1 MSERTRKVLKILS
14 IAVVIGLIFVLI
26 GACINLYVVHT
37 GGKRI
42 YSVKAMR
49 GSHADCILVLG
60 AGLKPDGS
68 PSDMLRDRLSF
79 ACDLWEEG
87 VSDTVLISGDRAS
100 ESYDEVTAM
109 KNYLL
114 AHGVP
119 EEAILEDPMGYSTS
133 ESLIRAKEV
142 YGYENI
148 VVVTQRYHLYRALYV
163 AEKIGLD
170 AKGVNS
176 DPFTYRGQ
184 FLRDMREFAARV
196 KDFFKFLSL

>member
-1 MSERTRKVLKILS
+1 MSEKARKVLKILS
-14 IAVVIGLIFVLI
+14 IAVVIGLILVLI
-26 GACINLYVVHT
+26 GACINLYVIHT

-79 ACDLWEEG
+79 ACDLWQEG

-119 EEAILEDPMGYSTS
+119 EEAIVEDPMGYSTS

-184 FLRDMREFAARV
+184 VLRDMREFAARV

>member
-1 MSERTRKVLKILS
+1 MSEKTRKVLKILS
-14 IAVVIGLIFVLI
+14 IAVVIGLILVLI
-26 GACINLYVVHT
+26 GACINLYVIHT

-79 ACDLWEEG
+79 ACDLWQEG

-119 EEAILEDPMGYSTS
+119 EEAILEDPMGFSTS

-148 VVVTQRYHLYRALYV
+148 IVVTQRYHLYRALYV

-184 FLRDMREFAARV
+184 VLRDMREFAARV

>member
-1 MSERTRKVLKILS
+1 MSGKTRKVLKILS
-14 IAVVIGLIFVLI
+14 IAVVIGLILVLI
-26 GACINLYVVHT
+26 GACINLYVIHT

-79 ACDLWEEG
+79 ACDLWQEG

-119 EEAILEDPMGYSTS
+119 EEAILEDPMGFSTS

-148 VVVTQRYHLYRALYV
+148 IVVTQRYHLYRALYV

-184 FLRDMREFAARV
+184 VLRDMREFAARV

>member
-1 MSERTRKVLKILS
+1 MSKRTRTVLKILS
-14 IAVVIGLIFVLI
+14 IAVVIGLILVLI
-26 GACINLYVVHT
+26 GACINLYIVHT
-37 GGKRI
+37 GSKQI
-42 YSVKAMR
+42 YTVEQMR
-49 GSHADCILVLG
+49 GSKADCILVLG

-87 VSDTVLISGDRAS
+87 VSDTVLVSGDRAS

-119 EEAILEDPMGYSTS
+119 EEAILEDPKGYSTS
-133 ESLIRAKEV
+133 ESLKRAKDV
-142 YGYENI
+142 FGYENV
-148 VVVTQRYHLYRALYV
+148 VVVTQRYHLYRALYI
-163 AEKIGLD
+163 AQKIGLD

-176 DPFTYRGQ
+176 DPYTYRGQ
-184 FLRDMREFAARV
+184 VLRDIREFAARI
-196 KDFFKFLSL
+196 KDFFKFL

>member
-1 MSERTRKVLKILS
+1 MSKRTRTVLKILS
-14 IAVVIGLIFVLI
+14 IAVVIGLILVLI
-26 GACINLYVVHT
+26 GACINLYIVHT
-37 GGKRI
+37 GGKQI
-42 YSVKAMR
+42 YTVEQMR
-49 GSHADCILVLG
+49 GSKADCILVLG

-87 VSDTVLISGDRAS
+87 VSDTVLVSGDRAS

-119 EEAILEDPMGYSTS
+119 EEAILEDPKGYSTS
-133 ESLIRAKEV
+133 ESLKRAKDV
-142 YGYENI
+142 FGYENV
-148 VVVTQRYHLYRALYV
+148 VVVTQRYHLYRALYI
-163 AEKIGLD
+163 AQKTGLD

-176 DPFTYRGQ
+176 DPYTYRGQ
-184 FLRDMREFAARV
+184 VLRDIREFAARI
-196 KDFFKFLSL
+196 KDFFKFI

>member
-1 MSERTRKVLKILS
+1 MSEGTRKVLKILS

-119 EEAILEDPMGYSTS
+119 EEAVVEDPMGYSTS

-142 YGYENI
+142 FGYENV

-184 FLRDMREFAARV
+184 VLRDMREFAARV
-196 KDFFKFLSL
+196 KDFFKFL

>member
-1 MSERTRKVLKILS
+1 MSERTRKVLKLLS

-26 GACINLYVVHT
+26 GACINLYVIHT

-68 PSDMLRDRLSF
+68 PSDMLRDRLYF
-79 ACDLWEEG
+79 ACDLWKEG
-87 VSDTVLISGDRAS
+87 VSDTVLVSGDRAS
-100 ESYDEVTAM
+100 EAYDEVTAM

-133 ESLIRAKEV
+133 ESLKRAKDIF
-142 YGYENI
+142 GYENV
-148 VVVTQRYHLYRALYV
+148 VVVTQRYHLYRAFYI
-163 AEKIGLD
+163 AQKIGLD

-176 DPFTYRGQ
+176 DPYTYRGQ
-184 FLRDMREFAARV
+184 VLRDIREFAARI
-196 KDFFKFLSL
+196 KDFFKFL

>member
-184 FLRDMREFAARV
+184 VLRDMREFAARV

>member
-1 MSERTRKVLKILS
+1 MSKRTRTVLKILS
-14 IAVVIGLIFVLI
+14 IAVVIGLILVLI

-37 GGKRI
+37 GGKQI
-42 YSVKAMR
+42 YTVEQMR
-49 GSHADCILVLG
+49 GSKADCILVLG

-87 VSDTVLISGDRAS
+87 VSDTVLVSGDRAS

-119 EEAILEDPMGYSTS
+119 EKAILEDPKGYSTS
-133 ESLIRAKEV
+133 ESLKRAKDV
-142 YGYENI
+142 FGYENV
-148 VVVTQRYHLYRALYV
+148 VVVTQRYHLYRALYI
-163 AEKIGLD
+163 AQKTGLD

-176 DPFTYRGQ
+176 DPYTYRGQ
-184 FLRDMREFAARV
+184 VLRDIREFAARI
-196 KDFFKFLSL
+196 KDFFKFL

>member
-1 MSERTRKVLKILS
+1 MSKRTHTVLKILS
-14 IAVVIGLIFVLI
+14 IAVVIGLILVLI

-37 GGKRI
+37 GGKQI
-42 YSVKAMR
+42 YTVEQMR
-49 GSHADCILVLG
+49 GSKADCILVLG

-87 VSDTVLISGDRAS
+87 VSDTVLVSGDRAS

-119 EEAILEDPMGYSTS
+119 EEAILEDPKGYSTS
-133 ESLIRAKEV
+133 ESLKRAKDV
-142 YGYENI
+142 FGYENV
-148 VVVTQRYHLYRALYV
+148 VVVTQRYHLYRALYI
-163 AEKIGLD
+163 AQKTGLD

-176 DPFTYRGQ
+176 DPYTYRGQ
-184 FLRDMREFAARV
+184 VLRDIREFAARI
-196 KDFFKFLSL
+196 KDFFKFI

>member
-1 MSERTRKVLKILS
+1 MSKRTRTVLKLLS
-14 IAVVIGLIFVLI
+14 IAVVIGLILVLI

-37 GGKRI
+37 GGKQI
-42 YSVKAMR
+42 YTVEQMR
-49 GSHADCILVLG
+49 GSKADCILVLG

-87 VSDTVLISGDRAS
+87 VSDTVLVSGDRAS

-119 EEAILEDPMGYSTS
+119 EEAILEDPKGYSTS
-133 ESLIRAKEV
+133 ESLKRAKDV
-142 YGYENI
+142 FGYENV
-148 VVVTQRYHLYRALYV
+148 VVVTQRYHLYRALYI
-163 AEKIGLD
+163 AQKTGLD

-176 DPFTYRGQ
+176 DPYTYRGQ
-184 FLRDMREFAARV
+184 VLRDIREFAARI
-196 KDFFKFLSL
+196 KDFFKFI

>member
-1 MSERTRKVLKILS
+1 MSKRTRTVLKILS
-14 IAVVIGLIFVLI
+14 IAVVIGLILVLI

-37 GGKRI
+37 GGKQI
-42 YSVKAMR
+42 YTVEQMR
-49 GSHADCILVLG
+49 GSKADCILVLG

-87 VSDTVLISGDRAS
+87 VSDTVLVSGDRAS

-119 EEAILEDPMGYSTS
+119 EEAILEDPKGYSTS
-133 ESLIRAKEV
+133 ESLKRAKDV
-142 YGYENI
+142 FGYENV
-148 VVVTQRYHLYRALYV
+148 VVVTQRYHLYRALYI
-163 AEKIGLD
+163 AQKTGLD

-176 DPFTYRGQ
+176 DPYTYRGQ
-184 FLRDMREFAARV
+184 VLRDIREFAARI
-196 KDFFKFLSL
+196 KDFFKFI

>member
-1 MSERTRKVLKILS
+1 MSERTRKVLKLLS

-26 GACINLYVVHT
+26 GACINLYVIHT

-68 PSDMLRDRLSF
+68 PSDMLRDRLYF
-79 ACDLWEEG
+79 ACDLWKEG
-87 VSDTVLISGDRAS
+87 VSDTVLVSGDRAS
-100 ESYDEVTAM
+100 EAYDEVTAM

-133 ESLIRAKEV
+133 ESLKRAKDIF
-142 YGYENI
+142 GYENV
-148 VVVTQRYHLYRALYV
+148 VVVTQRYHLYRALYI
-163 AEKIGLD
+163 AQKIGLD

-176 DPFTYRGQ
+176 DPYTYRGQ
-184 FLRDMREFAARV
+184 VLRDIREFAARI
-196 KDFFKFLSL
+196 KDFFKFL

>member
-1 MSERTRKVLKILS
+1 MSEKTRKVLKILS
-14 IAVVIGLIFVLI
+14 IAVVIGLILVLI
-26 GACINLYVVHT
+26 GACINLYVIHT

-60 AGLKPDGS
+60 AGLKPDGR
-68 PSDMLRDRLSF
+68 PSDMLRDRFSF
-79 ACDLWEEG
+79 ACDLWQEG
-87 VSDTVLISGDRAS
+87 VSDTVLISCDRAS

-184 FLRDMREFAARV
+184 VLRDMREFAARV

>member
-1 MSERTRKVLKILS
+1 MSKRTRTVLKILS
-14 IAVVIGLIFVLI
+14 IAVVIGLILVLI
-26 GACINLYVVHT
+26 GACINLYMVHT
-37 GGKRI
+37 GGKQI
-42 YSVKAMR
+42 YTVEQMR
-49 GSHADCILVLG
+49 GSKADCILVLG

-87 VSDTVLISGDRAS
+87 VSDTVLVSGDRAS

-119 EEAILEDPMGYSTS
+119 EEAILEDPKGYSTS
-133 ESLIRAKEV
+133 ESLKRAKDV
-142 YGYENI
+142 FGYENV
-148 VVVTQRYHLYRALYV
+148 VVVTQRYHLYRALYI
-163 AEKIGLD
+163 AQKLRLD

-184 FLRDMREFAARV
+184 TLRDIREFAARI
-196 KDFFKFLSL
+196 KDFFKFL

>member
-1 MSERTRKVLKILS
+1 MSEKTRKVLKILS
-14 IAVVIGLIFVLI
+14 IAVVIGLILVLI
-26 GACINLYVVHT
+26 GACINLYVIHT

-79 ACDLWEEG
+79 ACDLWQEG

-119 EEAILEDPMGYSTS
+119 EEAIVEDPMGYSTS

-148 VVVTQRYHLYRALYV
+148 IVVTQRYHLYRALYV

-184 FLRDMREFAARV
+184 VLRDMREFAARV

>member
-26 GACINLYVVHT
+26 GACINLYVIHT

-49 GSHADCILVLG
+49 GSQADCILVLG

-87 VSDTVLISGDRAS
+87 VSDTVLVSGDRAS

-119 EEAILEDPMGYSTS
+119 EEAILEDPKGYSTS
-133 ESLIRAKEV
+133 ESLKRAKDV
-142 YGYENI
+142 FGYENV
-148 VVVTQRYHLYRALYV
+148 VVVTQRYHLYRALYI
-163 AEKIGLD
+163 AQKTGLD

-176 DPFTYRGQ
+176 DPYTYRGQ
-184 FLRDMREFAARV
+184 VLRDIREFAARI
-196 KDFFKFLSL
+196 KDFFKFI

>member
-1 MSERTRKVLKILS
+1 MSKRTRTVLKILS
-14 IAVVIGLIFVLI
+14 IAVVIGLILVLI
-26 GACINLYVVHT
+26 GACINLYMVHT
-37 GGKRI
+37 GGKQI
-42 YSVKAMR
+42 YTVEQMR
-49 GSHADCILVLG
+49 GSKADCILVLG

-87 VSDTVLISGDRAS
+87 VSDTVLVSGDRAS

-114 AHGVP
+114 ANGVP

-133 ESLIRAKEV
+133 ESLKRAKDV
-142 YGYENI
+142 FGYENV
-148 VVVTQRYHLYRALYV
+148 VVVTQRYHLYRALYI
-163 AEKIGLD
+163 AQKLGLD

-184 FLRDMREFAARV
+184 TLRDIREFAARI
-196 KDFFKFLSL
+196 KDFFKFL

>member
-1 MSERTRKVLKILS
+1 MSEKTRKVLKILS
-14 IAVVIGLIFVLI
+14 IAVVIGLILVLI
-26 GACINLYVVHT
+26 GACINLYVIHT

-79 ACDLWEEG
+79 ACDLWQEG

-119 EEAILEDPMGYSTS
+119 EEAILEDPMGFSTS

-163 AEKIGLD
+163 AEKIGFD

-184 FLRDMREFAARV
+184 VLRDMREFAARV

>member
-1 MSERTRKVLKILS
+1 MSERTRKVLKLLS

-26 GACINLYVVHT
+26 GACINLYVIHT

-68 PSDMLRDRLSF
+68 PSDMLRDRLYF
-79 ACDLWEEG
+79 ACDLWKEG
-87 VSDTVLISGDRAS
+87 VSDTVLVSGDRAS

-133 ESLIRAKEV
+133 ESLKRAKDIF
-142 YGYENI
+142 GYENV
-148 VVVTQRYHLYRALYV
+148 VVVTQRYHLYRALYI
-163 AEKIGLD
+163 AQKIGLD

-176 DPFTYRGQ
+176 DPYTYRGQ
-184 FLRDMREFAARV
+184 VLRDIREFAARI
-196 KDFFKFLSL
+196 KDFFKFL

>member
-1 MSERTRKVLKILS
+1 MSERTRKALKILS
-14 IAVVIGLIFVLI
+14 VAVVIGLILVLI
-26 GACINLYVVHT
+26 GACINLYIVHT
-37 GGKRI
+37 GGKQI
-42 YSVKAMR
+42 YTVEQMR
-49 GSHADCILVLG
+49 GSKADCILVLG

-87 VSDTVLISGDRAS
+87 VSDTVLVSGDRAS

-119 EEAILEDPMGYSTS
+119 EEAIVEDPMGYSTS
-133 ESLIRAKEV
+133 ESLKRAKDV
-142 YGYENI
+142 FGYENV
-148 VVVTQRYHLYRALYV
+148 VVVTQRYHLYRALYI
-163 AEKIGLD
+163 AQKTGLD

-176 DPFTYRGQ
+176 DPYTYRGQ
-184 FLRDMREFAARV
+184 VLRDIREFAARI
-196 KDFFKFLSL
+196 KDFFKFI

>member
-1 MSERTRKVLKILS
+1 MSEKARKVLKILS
-14 IAVVIGLIFVLI
+14 IAVVIGLILVLI
-26 GACINLYVVHT
+26 GACINLYVIHT

-79 ACDLWEEG
+79 ACDLWQEG

-119 EEAILEDPMGYSTS
+119 EEAILEDPMGFSTS

-148 VVVTQRYHLYRALYV
+148 IVVTQRYHLYRALYV

-184 FLRDMREFAARV
+184 VLRDMREFAARV

>member
-1 MSERTRKVLKILS
+1 MSEKTRKVLKILS
-14 IAVVIGLIFVLI
+14 IAVVIGLILVLI
-26 GACINLYVVHT
+26 GACINLYVIHT

-79 ACDLWEEG
+79 ACDLWQEG

-119 EEAILEDPMGYSTS
+119 EEAIVEDPMGYSTS

-148 VVVTQRYHLYRALYV
+148 VVMTQRYHLYRALYV

-184 FLRDMREFAARV
+184 VLRDMREFAARV

>member
-1 MSERTRKVLKILS
+1 MSEKTRKVLKILS
-14 IAVVIGLIFVLI
+14 IAVVIGLILVLI
-26 GACINLYVVHT
+26 GACINLYVIHT

-79 ACDLWEEG
+79 ACDLWQEG

-119 EEAILEDPMGYSTS
+119 EEAIVEDPMGYSTS

-148 VVVTQRYHLYRALYV
+148 IVLTQRYHLYRALYV

-184 FLRDMREFAARV
+184 VLRDMREFAARV
-196 KDFFKFLSL
+196 KDFFKLLSL

>member
-1 MSERTRKVLKILS
+1 MSFIP
-14 IAVVIGLIFVLI
+14 
-26 GACINLYVVHT
+26 

-79 ACDLWEEG
+79 ACDLWQEG

-119 EEAILEDPMGYSTS
+119 EEAIVEDPMGYSTS

-170 AKGVNS
+170 AKASTATIYLSRTRSCATCANLPHGSRTFSSFFHCNRTQQS
-176 DPFTYRGQ
+176 PS
-184 FLRDMREFAARV
+184 EAFAYARA
-196 KDFFKFLSL
+196 LHA

>member
-1 MSERTRKVLKILS
+1 MSTRTRTVLKILS
-14 IAVVIGLIFVLI
+14 IAVVIGLILVLI
-26 GACINLYVVHT
+26 GACINLYVIHT

-79 ACDLWEEG
+79 ACDLWNEG
-87 VSDTVLISGDRAS
+87 VSDTVLVSGDRAS

-119 EEAILEDPMGYSTS
+119 EEAILEDPKGYSTS
-133 ESLIRAKEV
+133 ESLKRAKDV
-142 YGYENI
+142 FGYENV
-148 VVVTQRYHLYRALYV
+148 VVVTQRYHLYRALYI
-163 AEKIGLD
+163 AQKTGLD

-176 DPFTYRGQ
+176 DPYTYRGQ
-184 FLRDMREFAARV
+184 VLRDIREFAARI
-196 KDFFKFLSL
+196 KDFFKFL

>member
-1 MSERTRKVLKILS
+1 MSKRTRTVLKILS
-14 IAVVIGLIFVLI
+14 IAVVIGLILVLI
-26 GACINLYVVHT
+26 GACINLYIVHT
-37 GGKRI
+37 GGKQI
-42 YSVKAMR
+42 YTVEQMR
-49 GSHADCILVLG
+49 GSKANCILVLG

-87 VSDTVLISGDRAS
+87 VSDTVLVSGDRAS

-119 EEAILEDPMGYSTS
+119 EEAILEDPKGYSTS
-133 ESLIRAKEV
+133 ESLKRAKDV
-142 YGYENI
+142 FGYENV
-148 VVVTQRYHLYRALYV
+148 VVVTQRYHLYRALYI
-163 AEKIGLD
+163 AQKTGLD

-176 DPFTYRGQ
+176 DPYTYRGQ
-184 FLRDMREFAARV
+184 VLRDIREFAARI
-196 KDFFKFLSL
+196 KDFFKFI

>member
-1 MSERTRKVLKILS
+1 MSKRTRTVLKILS
-14 IAVVIGLIFVLI
+14 IAVVIGLILVLI
-26 GACINLYVVHT
+26 GACINLYIVHT

-49 GSHADCILVLG
+49 GSKADCILVLG

-79 ACDLWEEG
+79 ACDLWNEG

-100 ESYDEVTAM
+100 EAYDEVTAM

-119 EEAILEDPMGYSTS
+119 EEAIVEDPMGYSTS
-133 ESLIRAKEV
+133 ESLKRAKDIF
-142 YGYENI
+142 GYEN
-148 VVVTQRYHLYRALYV
+148 VAVVTQRYHLYRALYI
-163 AEKIGLD
+163 AQKIGLD

-184 FLRDMREFAARV
+184 TLRDIREFAARI
-196 KDFFKFLSL
+196 KDFFKFL